1 MLYDGDRVDA
11 AATAVLTCRG
21 GMGHVEVMA
30 VVVRRDEVV
39 GVVIVIVIFI
49 FIQYMPPL
57 SYPFVALV
65 HKILVSIVL

>member
-1 MLYDGDRVDA
+1 MLLYDGDGVDA
-11 AATAVLTCRG
+11 AATAILTCQG
-21 GMGHVEVMA
+21 GMGCVEVMTA
-30 VVVRRDEVV
+30 VVRHDRVV

-65 HKILVSIVL
+65 YLKY

>member
-1 MLYDGDRVDA
+1 
-11 AATAVLTCRG
+11 
-21 GMGHVEVMA
+21 MGHVEVMA

-65 HKILVSIVL
+65 YLKY